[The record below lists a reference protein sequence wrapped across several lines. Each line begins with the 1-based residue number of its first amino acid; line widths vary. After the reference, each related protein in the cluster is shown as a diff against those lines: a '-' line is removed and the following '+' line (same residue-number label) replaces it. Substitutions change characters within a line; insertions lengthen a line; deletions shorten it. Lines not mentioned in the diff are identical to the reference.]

1 MRADLLREAWRSLVH
16 DRRFSGTAIG
26 LLSIAIGA
34 VTAVYAVAA
43 AVVMRPFPFVRQDR
57 LVVIWQTDTRRGLPV
72 VETAYGEM
80 TDWRAR
86 STSFA
91 RLAVVGSVNWSLTL
105 TGTSPEQ
112 IPIAAVSSSFFD
124 VVGTAPLLGH
134 AFGASDEN
142 GMVPRRMIISYGLW
156 TRRFGRDP
164 TVIGRAVNVKFD
176 EDGPP
181 VPVEITGVMP
191 REFDYP
197 RQADA
202 WLPAAALIRRAAS
215 DFGGVENAMGTLRVF
230 FVVGRIRDGVS
241 RASATQEL
249 TQIMRSADR
258 GGVETAE
265 AVMLTPIARYLLG
278 PAEPVLWTLLAGAVL
293 MLVIA
298 CANVAGLQVS
308 RAARRGRAL
317 SIRVALGASDR
328 DLIACSVAETVI
340 LTGAALVGALAVALV
355 ALRGLLSMAP
365 AGVPRLDA
373 VRLFSVPVLAW
384 CLAVT
389 LGTLVLCGVWPAL
402 RARRVDAMRVL
413 AHGTA
418 FTIDR
423 RGRRVQRAIVIG
435 QISIAV
441 MLLTGVGLFVR
452 TVRGLDRA
460 VLGFDPHHL
469 VVANVTPATDNLSR
483 WNTFYD
489 TLLARLQGLRDIQ
502 GAGAMSLRPL
512 SGAIGWDTQPM
523 YPGQNPRDPRS
534 MASNPYLNLEIV
546 TPGYFETMGIRLIE
560 GRVFSADDRPT
571 APGVVIVSD
580 RAARRMWPGRNAI
593 GQRVFDG
600 TSTDVAAGQPIPWQ
614 TVIGVVDTVRYRG
627 LDDVRFDIY
636 RPAAQAV
643 IRVQQVVLRT
653 RLEPNAAVAAVRAV
667 AQSIDSGARVSDMVR
682 MDDVVAAESAPWRFL
697 MRVFL
702 GFAALAGSLA
712 VVGLGAVVALTARAR
727 RRELAIR
734 AALGADRTRL
744 RAVMFRDAAPML
756 TVGTGLGL
764 LASLALGR
772 AVRHAL
778 VGVLPADPFA
788 LSGAVIAASAAGLL
802 AIWMPAARAAR
813 INPLESLRE

>member
-1 MRADLLREAWRSLVH
+1 MRADVLRDAWRSLVH
-16 DRRFSGTAIG
+16 DRRFCGTAIG

-43 AVVMRPFPFVRQDR
+43 AVVMRPFSFVRQDR

-80 TDWRAR
+80 TDWRSR

-91 RLAVVGSVNWSLTL
+91 RMAVVGSVNWTLTL
-105 TGTSPEQ
+105 TGTAPEQ
-112 IPIAAVSSSFFD
+112 IPMAAVSSSFFE

-134 AFGASDEN
+134 PFGASDED

-164 TVIGRAVNVKFD
+164 TVIGRGVNVKFD
-176 EDGPP
+176 EDSPP

-202 WLPAAALIRRAAS
+202 WLPAAALIRHAAS
-215 DFGGVENAMGTLRVF
+215 AFGGAENAMRSLRVF
-230 FVVGRIRDGVS
+230 FVLGRLRDGVS

-249 TQIMRSADR
+249 TQIMRSVNR
-258 GGVETAE
+258 GGGEPAE

-308 RAARRGRAL
+308 RAARRERAL

-328 DLIACSVAETVI
+328 DLVASSVAETVL
-340 LTGAALVGALAVALV
+340 LTGAAFVGAIAVALV

-384 CLAVT
+384 CLTVT
-389 LGTLVLCGVWPAL
+389 LATLVLCGVWPAL
-402 RARRVDAMRVL
+402 RARRVDAVRVL
-413 AHGTA
+413 AHGA

-423 RGRRVQRAIVIG
+423 RSRHVQRAIVIG

-441 MLLTGVGLFVR
+441 MLLSGVGLFVR

-460 VLGFDPHHL
+460 VLGFDPHQL
-469 VVANVTPATDNLSR
+469 VVVNVTPSTDNLSR

-489 TLLARLQGLRDIQ
+489 TLLARLQALPDIQ

-512 SGAIGWDTQPM
+512 SGAIGWDTQPL
-523 YPGQNPRDPRS
+523 YPGQNPRDPRAV
-534 MASNPYLNLEIV
+534 ASNPYLNLEIV

-627 LDDVRFDIY
+627 LDDVRFDMY

-643 IRVQQVVLRT
+643 IRVQQVVVRT
-653 RLEPNAAVAAVRAV
+653 RLEPNAAVAAVRSV

-702 GFAALAGSLA
+702 AFAVLAGSLA
-712 VVGLGAVVALTARAR
+712 VVGLGAVVALTASAR

-744 RAVMFRDAAPML
+744 RVVMLRDALPML
-756 TVGTGLGL
+756 TLGLGL
-764 LASLALGR
+764 GLFASGALGR
-772 AVRHAL
+772 AVQHVL
-778 VGVLPADPFA
+778 VGVRPTDPVA
-788 LSGAVIAASAAGLL
+788 LGAALVAAAAAGVL
-802 AIWMPAARAAR
+802 AIWLPVARAAR
-813 INPLESLRE
+813 VDPLESLRE